1 MHKIMA
7 AMLGDGAGAS
17 TAVTTAA
24 ARCAIVENSDNF
36 KLNCIYN
43 EINFEFCE

>member
-1 MHKIMA
+1 MHTIMA

-17 TAVTTAA
+17 TAVTAA
-24 ARCAIVENSDNF
+24 CCAIVQNSDNF
-36 KLNCIYN
+36 KLDCIYN

>member
-1 MHKIMA
+1 MYTIMA
-7 AMLGDGAGAS
+7 AMLGDGAS
-17 TAVTTAA
+17 TFVTA
-24 ARCAIVENSDNF
+24 ARCAIVQNSDNF

>member
-1 MHKIMA
+1 MA

-17 TAVTTAA
+17 TAVTAA
-24 ARCAIVENSDNF
+24 VRCAIVENSDNF